1 MAHDYDLF
9 VIGGGSGGVR
19 AARIAAQHGAR
30 VALAE
35 ASALGG
41 TCVNLGCVP
50 KKLFAYAADFLR
62 AFGDAQGYGWVTDGR
77 PAFYWATLRANKD
90 AEIAR
95 LNGLYRKGLE
105 GAGVEVIDGF
115 ARFTGP
121 HALEVAGRAVTAAN
135 ILIATGGRP
144 RRLDIPGGEHAVVS
158 DDMFALPHLPPTA
171 LVIGGGYIAV
181 EFAHILSGL
190 GVRVEL
196 MYRGPLFL
204 RGFDDDIR
212 AALAHEMRAQGIDLR
227 FDTNATAIERAGDAY
242 RVTDTAGEVRE
253 HGLVLAAVGRQSAL
267 DIGLDAAGLAVN
279 ARGMLDVDDAY
290 RTAAPHI
297 FAVGDISSRY
307 ALTPV
312 AIREGHAVAD
322 LLFAPGAPAP
332 RVNYADL
339 ATAVFSAP
347 PIGTAGLTEAQA
359 RAAGM
364 EVDIYKT
371 HFRPMKN
378 TLAGRDEKTLMK
390 LIVDAKT
397 DRVVGIH
404 MLGDDAPE
412 MIQCLAVAMTAG
424 ATKADFDRT
433 MAVHPTAAEEWVTL
447 RTRA

>member
-1 MAHDYDLF
+1 MDYDYDFF

-19 AARIAAQHGAR
+19 AARIAAQHGVR

-50 KKLFAYAADFLR
+50 KKLFAYAADFHR
-62 AFGDAQGYGWVTDGR
+62 AFEDARGYGWVTDGR

-95 LNGLYRKGLE
+95 LNGLYRKGLDA
-105 GAGVEVIDGF
+105 AGVEVIDGF

-121 HALEVAGRAVTAAN
+121 HALQVADRNITARN
-135 ILIATGGRP
+135 VLIATGGRP

-158 DDMFALPHLPPTA
+158 DDMFGLPHLPGSA

-196 MYRGPLFL
+196 MYRGDMFL

-212 AALAHEMRAQGIDLR
+212 AALADAMRAQGIDLR
-227 FDTNATAIERAGDAY
+227 FETNATVIEKTGDTY

-253 HGLVLAAVGRQSAL
+253 HGLVLAAIGRESAL
-267 DIGLDAAGLAVN
+267 DINLGAAGLAAN

-322 LLFAPGAPAP
+322 LLFAPGNPPP

-339 ATAVFSAP
+339 PTAVFSAP
-347 PIGTAGLTEAQA
+347 PIGTAGVTEAQA

-364 EVDIYKT
+364 DIDVYRT

-378 TLAGRDEKTLMK
+378 TLAGRAERTLMK
-390 LIVDAKT
+390 LIVDRAT
-397 DRVVGIH
+397 GRVAGIH